1 MSATDTSSDTT
12 DRIQSLT
19 NDGLLHERGLIGG
32 RWLAADD
39 GRCFPVLDP
48 ATGEQIAEVPRMGSA
63 ETRAAIEAAEA
74 ALPAWRSRTAAER
87 AAVLR
92 RWAEEL
98 RLHVEALALLMTMEQ
113 GKPLAE

>member
-1 MSATDTSSDTT
+1 MSVTDTSSDTSAQ
-12 DRIQSLT
+12 IQALR

-32 RWLAADD
+32 RWLGADD
-39 GRCFPVLDP
+39 GRTFPVLDP
-48 ATGEQIAEVPRMGSA
+48 ASGKQIAEAPRMGAA
-63 ETRAAIEAAEA
+63 ETRAAVEAAAA

-98 RLHVEALALLMTMEQ
+98 RLHVEDLALLMTMEQ
-113 GKPLAE
+113 GK